1 MNPKQQSILERY
13 GIPSPPEWSGMTGQG
28 ADTMYSIGGRWMK
41 AGQKHPS
48 GYTVG
53 QYDPKSKSLGMS
65 VHGVN
70 IPVGMKAGS
79 VKPMSSYEDPNAKL
93 FKGTAALGQDPT
105 VDMPTEMP
113 KQYNGEDGNQSDVS
127 FDLNEMLKSPEY
139 AINKEM
145 MERIRKNSLNNG
157 YLSDRDQKNIIT
169 LEEFVKRRQGYGDV
183 ERLEDDT
190 KYYIP
195 RSDGEMDIF
204 TNRNTYQ

>member
-13 GIPSPPEWSGMTGQG
+13 GIPNPPEWSGMTGQG

-41 AGQKHPS
+41 AGQTHPS

-70 IPVGMKAGS
+70 IPVGMKAGT
-79 VKPMSSYEDPNAKL
+79 VKPMSSYENPNARL

-105 VDMPTEMP
+105 ADMPTEMP
-113 KQYNGEDGNQSDVS
+113 KQYNGEDGNQSNVT
-127 FDLNEMLKSPEY
+127 FDLEEMLKSPQY
-139 AINKEM
+139 AINKEI
-145 MERIRKNSLNNG
+145 MEKIRKNSINNG
-157 YLSDRDQKNIIT
+157 HLSDRDQKNIIT
-169 LEEFVKRRQGYGDV
+169 LDEYVKRQKGGK
-183 ERLEDDT
+183 LEDNT

-195 RSDGEMDIF
+195 RSDGEMDVF
-204 TNRNTYQ
+204 STKQQTYQ